1 MTDDAALPWAAFL
14 MGSSL
19 VLLIFLVAGG
29 HRARLKT
36 RLRDL
41 PNRGQNVPEP
51 DPVAEFAR
59 AALPKMGATLL
70 PRDEEERT
78 RLQARLLQA
87 GLYGR
92 QAMVVFLGV
101 KLLLTVA
108 PAVLGLLAGL
118 VGLVPVREG
127 LICGALL
134 GIFGLIGPSFWLDRR
149 KAARQTSFRRSLP
162 DALDVLV
169 ICLEGGLSLQGA
181 LRRVASELRTAHPLL
196 AQELTIVQREV
207 QMGRSTG
214 EALRQFAGR
223 ADLEEL
229 RSLASL
235 IRQAE
240 RYGATLGKVLR
251 VHGEVLR
258 AKRLQDAEEMAQKA
272 ATKMLFPTVLFIFP
286 GIFLVVLGP
295 AVIQV
300 VKVFSGFRM

>member
-1 MTDDAALPWAAFL
+1 

-19 VLLIFLVAGG
+19 VLLIFLLAEG
-29 HRARLKT
+29 RKARLQT

-41 PNRGQNVPEP
+41 PNRGQNVPEA
-51 DPVAEFAR
+51 DPVAQFAR

-70 PRDEEERT
+70 PRDEAERT
-78 RLQARLLQA
+78 RLQARLTHA

-92 QAMVVFLGV
+92 QAMVLFLGV

-118 VGLVPVREG
+118 AGLVPAQQG
-127 LICGALL
+127 LTGGALL

-169 ICLEGGLSLQGA
+169 ICLEGGLGLQGA
-181 LRRVASELRTAHPLL
+181 VRRVAGELRTAHPLL
-196 AQELTIVQREV
+196 AKELNIVQREV

-229 RSLASL
+229 RSLASVIL
-235 IRQAE
+235 QAE
-240 RYGATLGKVLR
+240 RYGVALAKALR
-251 VHGEVLR
+251 VHADMLR
-258 AKRLQDAEEMAQKA
+258 AKRLQRAEEMAQKA
-272 ATKMLFPTVLFIFP
+272 ATKMLFPTLFLIFP

-295 AVIQV
+295 AVIHV
-300 VKVFSGFRM
+300 VRIFSGLRL